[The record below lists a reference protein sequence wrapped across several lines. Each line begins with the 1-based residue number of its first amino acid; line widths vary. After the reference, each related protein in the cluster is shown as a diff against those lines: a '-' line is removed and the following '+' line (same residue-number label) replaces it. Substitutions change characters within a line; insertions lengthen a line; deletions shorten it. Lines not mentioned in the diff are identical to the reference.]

1 VTEQPN
7 LNEDNINQ
15 DDLNRDGRPRRIPF
29 EGANN
34 FRDLGGYPVSGG
46 KSTRWG
52 LVYRSGRL
60 HNLTEGDLGLF
71 GRLGVR
77 AVFDLRGDTERRLE
91 PDPVP
96 SVHLPVLDEL
106 AGEESVG
113 IIRATT
119 TREAEEAVAR
129 TYTGLLRRRARVYGQ
144 LLSSLADPANRP
156 AVVHCTAGKDRT
168 GLAAALLLGALG
180 VDRATVLY
188 DYELTGR
195 EDYFDADSLR
205 RTLSAAG
212 VSPAAAHVVIGAP
225 GAPLARALD
234 ELDRAYGGTEGYL
247 LGPAG
252 LPSATLSELRQAL
265 TELASEVAST
275 TGSSPVELPGLRKV

>member
-1 VTEQPN
+1 MTEQAN
-7 LNEDNINQ
+7 LNGDE
-15 DDLNRDGRPRRIPF
+15 RPRRIPF

-34 FRDLGGYPVSGG
+34 FRDLGGYPVAGG

-60 HNLTEGDLGLF
+60 HNLTEGDLKLF

-77 AVFDLRGDTERRLE
+77 AVFDLRGDTERGLD

-96 SVHLPVLDEL
+96 SVHLPILDDL
-106 AGEESVG
+106 AGEEGVG

-119 TREAEEAVAR
+119 IREAEEAVAR
-129 TYTGLLRRRARVYGQ
+129 IYAGLLRRRARVYGQ

-188 DYELTGR
+188 DYELTGQ

-225 GAPLARALD
+225 SAPLARALE
-234 ELDRAYGGTEGYL
+234 ELDRAYGGTEEYL

-252 LPSATLSELRQAL
+252 LPPATLCELRQAL
-265 TELASEVAST
+265 T
-275 TGSSPVELPGLRKV
+275 